1 MFNSGETVMK
11 KKKEKE
17 ELPDYTVADMD
28 LEGMPWNRRKPW
40 SVSPSDRSGWEDIRS
55 AEYGAGAG
63 EERDG
68 AEEPFSR
75 EETRGMIWGAMKA
88 ALLIGMI
95 FVLAAFLFL
104 LFCVFV
110 WLR

>member
-28 LEGMPWNRRKPW
+28 LEGMPWNRRRPW
-40 SVSPSDRSGWEDIRS
+40 SVSPSDRSSRKDQCN
-55 AEYGAGAG
+55 AEYGAG